1 MPEIGPIIVLQV
13 QVSSLKVGEA
23 PRKRYDPRPIL
34 PVPALEL
41 DPDGAIGLP
50 ADGSRVVD
58 VHHLR
63 HAATKQRRGLN
74 GLSIGFTSHYAEM
87 RDRFDNALPD
97 GMAGENILVA
107 TDRHW
112 TEEELA
118 PGLAIVTKAG
128 RRLAIERV
136 MVAAPCVEFTRWAMR
151 FPDDGRPDRT
161 VTEGVRF
168 LDHGMRGY
176 YAAYDGEP
184 VTIAV
189 GDRVFVRDQGGQ

>member
-1 MPEIGPIIVLQV
+1 MPEIGLIVLLQV

-34 PVPALEL
+34 SVPALEL
-41 DPDGAIGLP
+41 EPDGAIGLP

-58 VHHLR
+58 VHNLR

-87 RDRFDNALPD
+87 RERFGEAVPN

-118 PGLAIVTKAG
+118 PGLTIETKAG
-128 RRLAIERV
+128 RRLALERV
-136 MVAAPCVEFTRWAMR
+136 MVAVPCVEFTRWAMR
-151 FPDDGRPDRT
+151 FPEDARPDRT

-168 LDHGMRGY
+168 LDHGRRGY
-176 YAAYDGEP
+176 YAAYEGEP
-184 VTIAV
+184 ATIAV
-189 GDRVFVRDQGGQ
+189 GDRLFVRDQG